1 MRARCEAAVAA
12 AIEYAQSSPW
22 PAVGELLTDVYA

>member
-1 MRARCEAAVAA
+1 VIDA
-12 AIEYAQSSPW
+12 AIEFAQSSPW